1 MAGVSAAWNPFR
13 RRSVVWNRGE
23 WVVLIEASGFGTHEG
38 KAATGRAANDGKP
51 ITESLATQT
60 SSNVGGT
67 GSAK

>member
-1 MAGVSAAWNPFR
+1 
-13 RRSVVWNRGE
+13 VVWNRGD